1 MKLVLT
7 EITINKILVKLN
19 LIFLILI
26 ADGLIFLGMILLIE
40 SGNQTDH
47 KKSRIM
53 CITGLT
59 LVVVFFSFLLSVFR
73 SKAQGYPYR

>member
-1 MKLVLT
+1 MLGLSFLFVC
-7 EITINKILVKLN
+7 
-19 LIFLILI
+19 LI
-26 ADGLIFLGMILLIE
+26 DGLIFLGMVLLIE

-59 LVVVFFSFLLSVFR
+59 LLVVFFSFLLSVFR

>member
-1 MKLVLT
+1 MRGLSFLFVC
-7 EITINKILVKLN
+7 
-19 LIFLILI
+19 LI
-26 ADGLIFLGMILLIE
+26 DGLIFLGMVLLIE

-59 LVVVFFSFLLSVFR
+59 LLVVFFSFLLSVFR